1 MKIIYPLIQHIKAA
15 CNEMCNSDSFLNKQ
29 GKEEIICFI
38 IKRMEIDFW
47 ILIYFFSKYSSA

>member
-38 IKRMEIDFW
+38 IKRMEIDF
-47 ILIYFFSKYSSA
+47 